1 MGKDLFLYKGM
12 KRILAIITGLTIIQ
26 TAAII
31 LQAEWLS
38 QAVTGL
44 FNGKRIASLYPVIGF
59 FLLAFLVRHAV
70 TTVRQK
76 IVYQYA
82 AQTGADLRKR
92 FLEQLFRLGPRFAK
106 KEGTGRMV
114 TLVMEGIS
122 QFRRYL
128 ELFLPKMVSMAI
140 VPAAVV
146 IYVFFQD
153 KTSAL
158 ILILALPIL
167 IVFMILLGLV
177 AQKKADRQ
185 WKSYQTLSNHFV
197 DSLRGL
203 ETLRFLGLSKSH
215 SKNIFHVSERYRKA
229 TMSTLRVA
237 FLSSFAL
244 DFFTML
250 SVATVAVFLGLRLID
265 GQILLGWH

>member
-106 KEGTGRMV
+106 KRE
-114 TLVMEGIS
+114 
-122 QFRRYL
+122 Q
-128 ELFLPKMVSMAI
+128 A
-140 VPAAVV
+140 
-146 IYVFFQD
+146 
-153 KTSAL
+153 
-158 ILILALPIL
+158 
-167 IVFMILLGLV
+167 
-177 AQKKADRQ
+177 
-185 WKSYQTLSNHFV
+185 
-197 DSLRGL
+197 
-203 ETLRFLGLSKSH
+203 
-215 SKNIFHVSERYRKA
+215 
-229 TMSTLRVA
+229 
-237 FLSSFAL
+237 
-244 DFFTML
+244 
-250 SVATVAVFLGLRLID
+250 
-265 GQILLGWH
+265 GW